1 MSARAAGRNRN
12 DRGGLTARATD
23 TASSSARTAPAR
35 ATRAAPPS
43 ASATPARADAL
54 ELFGRAFKGAIAAQ
68 RRMRGREAHR
78 PGELSYAQYGLLFG
92 LCDEEPKSARE
103 LAIAADVSPATV
115 TEMLDT
121 LTAAGLVERARSE
134 VDKRIVLTSL
144 TPRGKAL
151 IDERRARYEPLWK
164 AALAQFSDDELRAAA
179 SVLDAVRGMFDELAE
194 KDA

>member
-1 MSARAAGRNRN
+1 M
-12 DRGGLTARATD
+12 T
-23 TASSSARTAPAR
+23 
-35 ATRAAPPS
+35 
-43 ASATPARADAL
+43 ASATATHARAEAL
-54 ELFGRAFKGAIAAQ
+54 ELLGRAFKGAIAAQ

-92 LCDEEPKSARE
+92 LCDETPKSARE

-134 VDKRIVLTSL
+134 TDKRIVLTSL

-164 AALAQFSDDELRAAA
+164 AALARFSDEELRAAA